1 MPQKKIEIMN
11 VEKKI
16 IELKSVIGKTDEESR
31 KRFSDLLEELKNNS
45 DKALK
50 AEVEKLITEGLKE
63 TKEEIN
69 SLRQQIGED
78 YDILPLSYIAEN
90 YFHKSKAWLYQ
101 RLNGY
106 KIKGHTYTL
115 SQEQKMIFNEALQ
128 DIAKRIGSLSLS

>member
-1 MPQKKIEIMN
+1 M
-11 VEKKI
+11 I

-31 KRFSDLLEELKNNS
+31 TRFSELLDELRNNQ
-45 DKALK
+45 DEGLK
-50 AEVEKLITEGLKE
+50 AEVEKLIAEGLKD

-69 SLRQQIGED
+69 CLRRQIGED
-78 YDILPLSYIAEN
+78 YNILPLSYIAEN

-101 RLNGY
+101 RLNGH

>member
-1 MPQKKIEIMN
+1 MEAKKM
-11 VEKKI
+11 I

-31 KRFSDLLEELKNNS
+31 KRFSELLDELRNNQDEELKT
-45 DKALK
+45 
-50 AEVEKLITEGLKE
+50 EVEKLIAEGLKE

-69 SLRQQIGED
+69 CLRRQIGED

>member
-1 MPQKKIEIMN
+1 MN

-31 KRFSDLLEELKNNS
+31 MRFSDLLEELKNNP
-45 DKALK
+45 
-50 AEVEKLITEGLKE
+50 EVEKLITEGLKE